1 MRARMQL
8 RCVTVLSALFC
19 CGCGGSST
27 PGAATTGGTETGRAK
42 DKGVAA
48 GQTPTPS
55 IVVVTFHV
63 KDMGKRLNLL

>member
-1 MRARMQL
+1 MLARTQL
-8 RCVTVLSALFC
+8 LCVTALSALFC
-19 CGCGGSST
+19 CSCGGSST
-27 PGAATTGGTETGRAK
+27 PGAATTAGADTGRAK

-55 IVVVTFHV
+55 VVVVTLHV